1 LSIKFPIT
9 LCLLLAASTISMR
22 AQDHVSPPRADVAIS
37 FIGARSLKASTSQDF
52 WMEGGSAELGI
63 NLWRGIGVVLDGT
76 GLQTSSIGSSGVP
89 LVLTTVTVGPR
100 YRWHAEHRYSVYGQA
115 LIGEASG
122 SDSVFPSTSGAT
134 SNASSFAFQADAG
147 LDYKLSRN
155 FSIRA
160 VNVGYLRTKLP
171 NGTNNIQDTLRLGA
185 GLVFRF
191 GR

>member
-9 LCLLLAASTISMR
+9 LCLLLTASTISMR
-22 AQDHVSPPRADVAIS
+22 AQDHVAAPRADVAVS
-37 FIGARSLKASTSQDF
+37 FIAARSLKASTSQDF

-76 GLQTSSIGSSGVP
+76 GLQTGSIGSSGVP
-89 LVLTTVTVGPR
+89 LVLTTVTIGPR
-100 YRWHAEHRYSVYGQA
+100 YRWHAEHRYSIYGQA

-122 SDSVFPSTSGAT
+122 SNSVFPTLSGAT
-134 SNASSFAFQADAG
+134 SNASSFALQLDGG
-147 LDYKLSRN
+147 LDYKLSQF

-160 VNVGYLRTKLP
+160 LNVGYLRTTLP
-171 NGTNNIQDTLRLGA
+171 NGTNNVQNTLRLGA

>member
-1 LSIKFPIT
+1 MSIKLPIT
-9 LCLLLAASTISMR
+9 LCLLLTAFTISMR
-22 AQDHVSPPRADVAIS
+22 AQDRVSPPRADIAVS
-37 FIGARSLKASTSQDF
+37 FIGARSLKASTSQAF

-76 GLQTSSIGSSGVP
+76 GLQTGSIGSSGVP

-100 YRWHAEHRYSVYGQA
+100 YRWHAEHRYSIYGQA

-122 SDSVFPSTSGAT
+122 SDSVFPSPSGAT
-134 SNASSFAFQADAG
+134 SNASSFALQLDGGF
-147 LDYKLSRN
+147 DYKLSRN
-155 FSIRA
+155 FALRA
-160 VNVGYLRTKLP
+160 LNVGYLRTTLP
-171 NGTNNIQDTLRLGA
+171 NGANNIQNTLRLGA